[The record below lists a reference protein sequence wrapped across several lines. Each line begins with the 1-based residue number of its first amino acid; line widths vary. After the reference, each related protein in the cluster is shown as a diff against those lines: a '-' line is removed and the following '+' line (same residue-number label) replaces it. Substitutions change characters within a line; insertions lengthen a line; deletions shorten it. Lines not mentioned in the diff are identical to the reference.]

1 MTIRRALGSDA
12 KKLYELEKKLFSKEN
27 FPLSYGSLR
36 YHVKNN
42 MLYLF
47 EIDGG
52 VAGYVLVLVK
62 RRDAKLY
69 SIGVDKTH
77 RGKKIA
83 NKLLESVFKELAT
96 LGFKSILLEVRID
109 NEKAISLYKKSGF
122 KTKKTIKEFYGDGC
136 DAYLMQMDI
145 KNKREELM

>member
-1 MTIRRALGSDA
+1 MMIKKASHSDV
-12 KKLYELEKKLFSKEN
+12 KRLCELEKKLFSKEN

-47 EIDGG
+47 EMEGS

-83 NKLLESVFKELAT
+83 NELLSFATKELS
-96 LGFKSILLEVRID
+96 LMGFEKLLLEVRID

-122 KTKKTIKEFYGDGC
+122 EIKKTIKEFYGDGC

-145 KNKREELM
+145 KK